1 MKSFEELREECWN
14 ISENIL
20 DSRFKDITDYLKYK
34 SLEKAEGRIHNMD
47 AYGFI
52 KPNGEFIDIK
62 YGYHCEYCRNLL
74 ELNKEMMAERRKA
87 INNRE
92 ISGSSYLTDYF
103 VEVLGWVLLHSPE
116 MDELRI
122 EFSKTKPL
130 TKAQKETLYDYY
142 LIYRDH
148 CSEPKKMEEK
158 IMILIKS

>member
-1 MKSFEELREECWN
+1 MKSFEELRAKGWN

-20 DSRFKDITDYLKYK
+20 DQRFKDITDYLKYK

-52 KPNGEFIDIK
+52 KPNGEFVNVN
-62 YGYHCEYCRNLL
+62 YGYHCEYCCKLL
-74 ELNKEMMAERRKA
+74 ELNKDMRVERRNA

-116 MDELRI
+116 MNALRI
-122 EFSKTKPL
+122 EVSKTKPL

-142 LIYRDH
+142 LLYRDK
-148 CSEPKKMEEK
+148 CNEAKKMEEK
-158 IMILIKS
+158 IMVLIKS